1 MNNFK
6 NELYSLKKALT
17 AHQKTQNLF
26 KNYGIAVL
34 CFLAYFTLVGILTV
48 VFPELQLDAI
58 KDTRLDA
65 MIKENPLKFFIL
77 AVILAPL
84 LEEGVYRTLIAP
96 KPWEI
101 AFFLACLTLLFAGRF
116 FPEDVLWW
124 LKCIISVLSLVI
136 IYKLFRELL
145 PVQLTQKVCNIL
157 TRFKIP
163 IVIISSIIFGFA
175 HVYNYVDSFIITLP
189 LFIAIV
195 PRIILGLLFAKV
207 KIENNGLPWA
217 MYLHAINNGV
227 IFIIAYL
234 NYSNQPL

>member
-1 MNNFK
+1 M
-6 NELYSLKKALT
+6 
-17 AHQKTQNLF
+17 
-26 KNYGIAVL
+26 
-34 CFLAYFTLVGILTV
+34 
-48 VFPELQLDAI
+48 
-58 KDTRLDA
+58 
-65 MIKENPLKFFIL
+65 
-77 AVILAPL
+77 
-84 LEEGVYRTLIAP
+84 
-96 KPWEI
+96 
-101 AFFLACLTLLFAGRF
+101 
-116 FPEDVLWW
+116 
-124 LKCIISVLSLVI
+124 LSLVI

-145 PVQLTQKVCNIL
+145 PVQLTQQVCNIL

-207 KIENNGLPWA
+207 KIENNGLLWA